1 MLIIPTSIW
10 EGMQLDF
17 QRNRQRVEQ
26 VCFLEGYEVNDF
38 KVVTTCTFP
47 NAKLDPRFFH
57 IESEDISAAA
67 KHLRKFDLRRL
78 AQVHTHPTDW
88 VGHSQYDDEHAYSQS
103 EGALSIVLPNFGS
116 QVVGLDQAGV
126 FIRTQTKWFEIETE
140 HRSQY
145 VQIVPSRV
153 DLRK

>member
-1 MLIIPTSIW
+1 
-10 EGMQLDF
+10 MQLDF

-26 VCFLEGYEVNDF
+26 VCFLEGYDLNGF

-57 IESEDISAAA
+57 IESQDISAAA
-67 KHLRKFDLRRL
+67 KHLRKFELRRL

-88 VGHSQYDDEHAYSQS
+88 VGHSEYDDERAYSQS
-103 EGALSIVLPNFGS
+103 QGAISIVLPNFGS
-116 QVVGLDQAGV
+116 KVVGLDQAGV
-126 FIRTQTKWFEIETE
+126 LIRTQSEWLEIEPAE
-140 HRSQY
+140 RSHY
-145 VQIVPSRV
+145 VQLVPSRV

>member
-1 MLIIPTSIW
+1 MLIIPTFIW
-10 EGMQLDF
+10 EGMQLEF

-26 VCFLEGYEVNDF
+26 VCFLEGYDLNSS

-47 NAKLDPRFFH
+47 NAELHRQFFH
-57 IESEDISAAA
+57 IESQDISAAA

-116 QVVGLDQAGV
+116 KVVGLDQAGV
-126 FIRTQTKWFEIETE
+126 LIRAQSEWLEIEPAE
-140 HRSQY
+140 RSRY